1 MKAIA
6 IVLATAL
13 TAIGGELSNPDDVI
27 QRFVHEDRARQS
39 QMRGYSVMSKYTLDN
54 KSRHAEM
61 LVRWTRLAN
70 GMKQYEIVS
79 ESGDG
84 AVRSHVFHKL
94 LEAEVDASRPGQ
106 RENSRFTPDNYSF
119 RMAGEET
126 IGGRG
131 AYVFELE
138 PRAEAKYLTRGRIWI
153 DAADYA
159 VIQIEGSPAH
169 KVSFWTKKVD
179 FVQTFKKNG
188 DLWLAESNRSV
199 TEARLFGIA
208 NLTIEYFNYELDG
221 PKEAE

>member
-6 IVLATAL
+6 LVLATAF

-27 QRFVHEDRARQS
+27 QKFVQEDRARQS
-39 QMRGYSVMSKYTLDN
+39 LMRGYSVMSKYTLDN

-61 LVRWTRLAN
+61 VVRWTRLPN
-70 GMKQYEIVS
+70 GIKQFEIVS

-94 LEAEVDASRPGQ
+94 LEAEVDASRPDQ
-106 RENSRFTPDNYSF
+106 RENSRITPDNYSF
-119 RMAGEET
+119 QPAGEET
-126 IGGRG
+126 IDGRD

-138 PRAEAKYLTRGRIWI
+138 PKAQAKYLTRGRIWI
-153 DAADYA
+153 DATDYA

-179 FVQTFKKNG
+179 YVQTFKKNG
-188 DLWLAESNRSV
+188 DLWLAQTNRSV
-199 TEARLFGIA
+199 TEARMFGIA
-208 NLTIEYFNYELDG
+208 NLTIEYFDYELDG
-221 PKEAE
+221 LRAAR